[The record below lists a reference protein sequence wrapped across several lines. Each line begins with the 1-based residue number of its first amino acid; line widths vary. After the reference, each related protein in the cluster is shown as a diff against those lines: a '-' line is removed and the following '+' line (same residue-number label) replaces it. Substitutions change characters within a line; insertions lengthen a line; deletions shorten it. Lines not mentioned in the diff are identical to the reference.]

1 MSKFRYRLR
10 ASPRGPRSDWA
21 QSAVGVAIAALVSL
35 YFCGAVLGQ
44 SSDADDSAKPT
55 LPNIYVDFRT
65 TYTTLP
71 AGTISIGF
79 GNGSS
84 VLATLPPLSSLAT
97 LTSPSSRS
105 LGVDVP
111 LTVDLTDQVS
121 VYGGFSASTTQT
133 DMTSWTTL
141 AITSWNVGIQAD
153 VYQQNGGKI
162 PTITVQTTLTRSVPD
177 GPLATTSLN
186 TIVEAGYALNEDET
200 RGFLAGVQYT
210 RVAVDS
216 SLATVN
222 PNIIGYVGGYYQWD
236 NNWKVTGRAGVQS
249 FQGAQ
254 LLRLTPIQPF
264 TQPTLRFDLDRMDDN
279 DNRLFG
285 VTAQIAWT
293 PKPAYQLT
301 IRTPLFLVRN

>member
-1 MSKFRYRLR
+1 MFRNRLR
-10 ASPRGPRSDWA
+10 ASPRGLRSNWA
-21 QSAVGVAIAALVSL
+21 RSAAGVATAALASL
-35 YFCGAVLGQ
+35 YFCGGVLGQ
-44 SSDADDSAKPT
+44 DNASDADDSAKPA

-65 TYTTLP
+65 TYTALP

-79 GNGSS
+79 GSS
-84 VLATLPPLSSLAT
+84 SLLATLPSLSSLAT

-111 LTVDLTDQVS
+111 LTVDLNDQVS
-121 VYGGFSASTTQT
+121 VYGGFSATTTQT

-141 AITSWNVGIQAD
+141 AVTSWNIGVQAD
-153 VYQQNGGKI
+153 IYQQNGGKI

-177 GPLATTSLN
+177 SPLATTSLN
-186 TIVEAGYALNEDET
+186 TILEAGYALNEDET

-216 SLATVN
+216 SLARVN
-222 PNIIGYVGGYYQWD
+222 PNTIGYVGAYYQWD

-249 FQGAQ
+249 FEGAQ
-254 LLRLTPIQPF
+254 LLHLTPIQSF
-264 TQPTLRFDLDRMDDN
+264 TQPILRFDLDRMDDN

-285 VTAQIAWT
+285 VTAEIAWT

-301 IRTPLFLVRN
+301 LRTPLFLVRN